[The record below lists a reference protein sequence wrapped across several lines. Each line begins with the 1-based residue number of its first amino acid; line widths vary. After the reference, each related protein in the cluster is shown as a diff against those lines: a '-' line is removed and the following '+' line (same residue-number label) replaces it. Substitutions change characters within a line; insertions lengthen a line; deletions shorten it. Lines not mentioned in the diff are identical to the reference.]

1 MLFPKT
7 TKVFRKK
14 SLNCTTLVHFFFVLC
29 TITVHFYYICSKNIT
44 IMDITLIE
52 FMESQLKLTTSTFH
66 RYMYGQVSWES
77 RMFGLV
83 GPRGVGK
90 STMILQ
96 YIKENRDKRHMLYI
110 AADHLYFSTHTLI
123 DTVDEFV
130 KNGGEQIFIDEI
142 HKYENWSRE
151 LKIIYDS
158 HPDLK
163 VGFTG
168 SSILDITKGASDLS
182 RRTLIFTMQGLSFR
196 EYLALFHNITAPVYT
211 INDILEHNAK
221 LDAINHP
228 LPLFRDY
235 LKNGYYPFANEGGYE
250 IRLRQVINQTME
262 VDIPQYANMNAS
274 TGRKLKKL
282 LAVIAQSVPFK
293 PVMESLATIIGV
305 SRNVLPDYFIYM
317 EQAGMIGQLRD
328 DTGGIRGLGKVE
340 KVYLDNTNL
349 AYVLG
354 HESTDIGN
362 IRETFFYNQM
372 RVTTDV
378 ISSRIS
384 DFEIDGKTFEV
395 GGRNKKQKQIQNAAQ
410 GYIVKDDIETGYA
423 NIIPLWQFGLTY

>member
-1 MLFPKT
+1 
-7 TKVFRKK
+7 
-14 SLNCTTLVHFFFVLC
+14 
-29 TITVHFYYICSKNIT
+29 
-44 IMDITLIE
+44 MDISLIE
-52 FMESQLKLTTSTFH
+52 FMESQLKQTTSTFH
-66 RYMYGQVSWES
+66 RYMYDQISWES

-96 YIKENRDKRHMLYI
+96 YIKEHRDLRHILYI
-110 AADHLYFSTHTLI
+110 GADHLYFSSHTLVE
-123 DTVDEFV
+123 TVDEFA
-130 KNGGEQIFIDEI
+130 KEGGEQIFIDEI

-151 LKIIYDS
+151 LKQIYDS
-158 HPDLK
+158 HPDVK

-168 SSILDITKGASDLS
+168 SSVLDIYKGFSDLS
-182 RRTLIFTMQGLSFR
+182 RRAPIFMMQGLSFR
-196 EYLALFHNITAPVYT
+196 EYLHLFHDIKVPVYT
-211 INDILEHNAK
+211 LDDVLALNAK
-221 LDAINHP
+221 VADVSHP

-235 LKNGYYPFANEGGYE
+235 LQRGYYPFSGESDFE

-274 TGRKLKKL
+274 TGRRLKKL

-293 PVMESLATIIGV
+293 PVMDSLATVVGV
-305 SRNVLPDYFIYM
+305 SRNVLPDYFLYM

-328 DTGGIRGLGKVE
+328 DTGGIRGVGKVE
-340 KVYLDNTNL
+340 KVYLDNTNM
-349 AYVLG
+349 AYLLG
-354 HESTDIGN
+354 SKTTDVGN

-372 RVTTDV
+372 RVVSDV

-395 GGRNKKQKQIQNAAQ
+395 GGKNKGKKQIADAKE
-410 GYIVKDDIETGYA
+410 GYVVKDDIEYGSD
-423 NIIPLWQFGLTY
+423 NIIPLWAFGLMY

>member
-1 MLFPKT
+1 
-7 TKVFRKK
+7 
-14 SLNCTTLVHFFFVLC
+14 
-29 TITVHFYYICSKNIT
+29 
-44 IMDITLIE
+44 MDIALIE
-52 FMESQLKLTTSTFH
+52 FMESQLKQTTSTFH
-66 RYMYGQVSWES
+66 RYMYDQVSWQS

-96 YIKENRDKRHMLYI
+96 YIKKNRDRSNILYI
-110 AADHLYFSTHTLI
+110 AADHLYFSTHTLV

-130 KNGGEQIFIDEI
+130 KEGGNQIFIDEI

-151 LKIIYDS
+151 LKIIYDTY
-158 HPDLK
+158 HNLK

-168 SSILDITKGASDLS
+168 SSILDIYKGFSDLS
-182 RRTLIFTMQGLSFR
+182 RRAPIFTMQGLSFR
-196 EYLALFHNITAPVYT
+196 EYLALFHEIYTPVYT
-211 INDILEHNAK
+211 LDEILQHKAALEAVS
-221 LDAINHP
+221 HP

-235 LKNGYYPFANEGGYE
+235 LQKGYYPFVNEGYYE
-250 IRLRQVINQTME
+250 MRLRQIINQTME
-262 VDIPQYANMNAS
+262 VDIPQYSHMNSS

-293 PVMESLATIIGV
+293 PVMESLGAVIGV
-305 SRNVLPDYFIYM
+305 SRNVLPDYFLYM
-317 EQAGMIGQLRD
+317 EQAGMIGQLRN

-349 AYVLG
+349 AYILG

-395 GGRNKKQKQIQNAAQ
+395 GGKKKKQIQIQDADQ
-410 GYIVKDDIETGYA
+410 GYVVKDDIETGYG
-423 NIIPLWQFGLTY
+423 NIIPLWHFGLTY

>member
-1 MLFPKT
+1 MDLSLT
-7 TKVFRKK
+7 T
-14 SLNCTTLVHFFFVLC
+14 
-29 TITVHFYYICSKNIT
+29 
-44 IMDITLIE
+44 
-52 FMESQLKLTTSTFH
+52 FMEGQLEQVSSTFH

-96 YIKENRDKRHMLYI
+96 YIKEHRNERRMFYVT
-110 AADHLYFSTHTLI
+110 ADHLYFSSHTLV
-123 DTVDEFV
+123 DMVDEFA
-130 KNGGEQIFIDEI
+130 KEGGEQIFIDEI
-142 HKYENWSRE
+142 HKYPDWSRE
-151 LKIIYDS
+151 LKQIYES
-158 HPDLK
+158 HPDVK

-168 SSILDITKGASDLS
+168 SSVLDIYKGSADLS
-182 RRTLIFTMQGLSFR
+182 RRAPVFFMQGLSFR
-196 EYLALFHNITAPVYT
+196 EYLMLFHHIEMPAYT
-211 INDILEHNAK
+211 LSQVLDHQAK
-221 LDAINHP
+221 VPNVSHP

-235 LKNGYYPFANEGGYE
+235 LQRGYYPFANEGDFAL
-250 IRLRQVINQTME
+250 RLRQVLNQTME
-262 VDIPQYANMNAS
+262 VDIPLYAGMNAS

-293 PVMESLATIIGV
+293 PVMDSIASVVGV
-305 SRNVLPDYFIYM
+305 SRNVLPDYFLYM

-328 DTGGIRGLGKVE
+328 DTGGIRGVGKVE

-354 HESTDIGN
+354 GSSTDIGN

-372 RVTTDV
+372 RVTSEVT
-378 ISSRIS
+378 SSRIS

-395 GGRNKKQKQIQNAAQ
+395 GGKGKGKKQIADAKE
-410 GYIVKDDIETGYA
+410 GYVVKDDIEMGA
-423 NIIPLWQFGLTY
+423 NNIIPLWAFGLTY

>member
-1 MLFPKT
+1 
-7 TKVFRKK
+7 
-14 SLNCTTLVHFFFVLC
+14 
-29 TITVHFYYICSKNIT
+29 
-44 IMDITLIE
+44 MDISLIE
-52 FMESQLKLTTSTFH
+52 FMEGQLKQTTSTFH
-66 RYMYGQVSWES
+66 RYMFDQISWDS

-96 YIKENRDKRHMLYI
+96 YIKEHRDSRHILYI
-110 AADHLYFSTHTLI
+110 GADHLYFSSHTLVE
-123 DTVDEFV
+123 TVDEFV
-130 KNGGEQIFIDEI
+130 KESGEQIFIDEI

-151 LKIIYDS
+151 LKQIYDS
-158 HPDLK
+158 HPDVK

-168 SSILDITKGASDLS
+168 SSVLDIYKGFADLS
-182 RRTLIFTMQGLSFR
+182 RRAPVFMMQGLSFR
-196 EYLALFHNITAPVYT
+196 EYLQLFHDIKVPVYT
-211 INDILEHNAK
+211 LDDVLALSAK
-221 LDAINHP
+221 VADVSHP

-235 LKNGYYPFANEGGYE
+235 LQRGYYPFSGESDFE

-293 PVMESLATIIGV
+293 PVMDSLATVVGV
-305 SRNVLPDYFIYM
+305 SRNVLPDYFLYM

-328 DTGGIRGLGKVE
+328 DTGGIRGVGKVE
-340 KVYLDNTNL
+340 KVYLDNTNM
-349 AYVLG
+349 AYLLG
-354 HESTDIGN
+354 GDAADIGN
-362 IRETFFYNQM
+362 IRETFFFNQM
-372 RVTTDV
+372 RVVSDV

-395 GGRNKKQKQIQNAAQ
+395 GGKNKGKKQLSEAKE
-410 GYIVKDDIETGYA
+410 GHVVKDDIEFGSG
-423 NIIPLWQFGLTY
+423 NIIPLWAFGLLY

>member
-1 MLFPKT
+1 
-7 TKVFRKK
+7 
-14 SLNCTTLVHFFFVLC
+14 
-29 TITVHFYYICSKNIT
+29 
-44 IMDITLIE
+44 MDIALIE
-52 FMESQLKLTTSTFH
+52 FMESQLKQTTSTFH
-66 RYMYGQVSWES
+66 RYMYDQVSWQS

-96 YIKENRDKRHMLYI
+96 YIKKNRDSSNILYI
-110 AADHLYFSTHTLI
+110 AADHLYFSTHTLV

-130 KNGGEQIFIDEI
+130 KEGGNQIFIDEI

-151 LKIIYDS
+151 LKIIYDTY
-158 HPDLK
+158 HNLK

-168 SSILDITKGASDLS
+168 SSILDIYKGFSDLS
-182 RRTLIFTMQGLSFR
+182 RRAPIFTMQGLSFR
-196 EYLALFHNITAPVYT
+196 EYLALFHEIYTPVYT
-211 INDILEHNAK
+211 LDEILQHKAALEAVS
-221 LDAINHP
+221 HP

-235 LKNGYYPFANEGGYE
+235 LQKGYYPFANEGYYE
-250 IRLRQVINQTME
+250 MRLRQIINQTME
-262 VDIPQYANMNAS
+262 VDIPQYSHMNSS

-293 PVMESLATIIGV
+293 PVMESLGAVIGV
-305 SRNVLPDYFIYM
+305 SRNVLPDYFLYM
-317 EQAGMIGQLRD
+317 EQAGMIGQLRN

-349 AYVLG
+349 AYILG

-395 GGRNKKQKQIQNAAQ
+395 GGKKKKQIQIQDADQ
-410 GYIVKDDIETGYA
+410 GYVVKDDIETGYG
-423 NIIPLWQFGLTY
+423 NIIPLWHFGLTY

>member
-1 MLFPKT
+1 
-7 TKVFRKK
+7 
-14 SLNCTTLVHFFFVLC
+14 
-29 TITVHFYYICSKNIT
+29 
-44 IMDITLIE
+44 MDISLIE
-52 FMESQLKLTTSTFH
+52 FMESQLKQTTSTFH
-66 RYMYGQVSWES
+66 RYMYDQISWES

-96 YIKENRDKRHMLYI
+96 YIKEHRDLRHILYI
-110 AADHLYFSTHTLI
+110 GADHLYFSSHTLVE
-123 DTVDEFV
+123 TVDEFA
-130 KNGGEQIFIDEI
+130 KEGGEQIFIDEI

-151 LKIIYDS
+151 LKQIYDS
-158 HPDLK
+158 HPDVK

-168 SSILDITKGASDLS
+168 SSVLDIYKGFSDLS
-182 RRTLIFTMQGLSFR
+182 RRAPIFMMQGLSFR
-196 EYLALFHNITAPVYT
+196 EYLHLFHDIKVPVYT
-211 INDILEHNAK
+211 LDDVLALNAK
-221 LDAINHP
+221 VADVSHP

-235 LKNGYYPFANEGGYE
+235 LQRGYYPFSGESDFE

-293 PVMESLATIIGV
+293 PVMDSLATVVGV
-305 SRNVLPDYFIYM
+305 SRNVLPDYFLYL

-328 DTGGIRGLGKVE
+328 DTGGIRGVGKVE
-340 KVYLDNTNL
+340 KVYLDNTNM
-349 AYVLG
+349 AYLLG
-354 HESTDIGN
+354 SKTTDVGN

-372 RVTTDV
+372 RVVSDV

-395 GGRNKKQKQIQNAAQ
+395 GGKNKGKKQIADAKE
-410 GYIVKDDIETGYA
+410 GYVVKDDIEYGSD
-423 NIIPLWQFGLTY
+423 NIIPLWAFGLMY

>member
-1 MLFPKT
+1 
-7 TKVFRKK
+7 
-14 SLNCTTLVHFFFVLC
+14 
-29 TITVHFYYICSKNIT
+29 
-44 IMDITLIE
+44 MDISLIE
-52 FMESQLKLTTSTFH
+52 FMEGQLKQTTSTFH
-66 RYMYGQVSWES
+66 RYMFDQISWDS

-96 YIKENRDKRHMLYI
+96 YIKEHRDSRHILYI
-110 AADHLYFSTHTLI
+110 GADHLYFSSHTLVE
-123 DTVDEFV
+123 TVDEFV
-130 KNGGEQIFIDEI
+130 KESGEQIFIDEI

-151 LKIIYDS
+151 LKQIYDS
-158 HPDLK
+158 HPDVK

-168 SSILDITKGASDLS
+168 SSVLDIYKGFADLS
-182 RRTLIFTMQGLSFR
+182 RRAPVFMMQGLSFR
-196 EYLALFHNITAPVYT
+196 EYLQLFHDIKVPVYT
-211 INDILEHNAK
+211 LDDVLALKAK
-221 LDAINHP
+221 VADVSHP

-235 LKNGYYPFANEGGYE
+235 LQRGYYPFSGESDFG

-293 PVMESLATIIGV
+293 PVMDSLATVVGV
-305 SRNVLPDYFIYM
+305 SRNVLPDYFLYM

-328 DTGGIRGLGKVE
+328 DTGGIRGVGKVE
-340 KVYLDNTNL
+340 KVYLDNTNM
-349 AYVLG
+349 AYLLG
-354 HESTDIGN
+354 GDAADIGN
-362 IRETFFYNQM
+362 IRETFFFNQM
-372 RVTTDV
+372 RVVSDV

-395 GGRNKKQKQIQNAAQ
+395 GGKNKGKKQLSEAKE
-410 GYIVKDDIETGYA
+410 GYVVKDDIEFGSG
-423 NIIPLWQFGLTY
+423 NIIPL